1 MNKREG
7 IFQKS
12 ITGARYIFY
21 KQKGGNQIRLDVFD
35 SKKLSDVE
43 EFENYDIVECSDE
56 YSPNSEVTKYYL
68 LPKKGEIKY
77 YTDSTGITYK
87 TSSMYVFTDLNGNYR
102 SFSDYIKDDIE
113 RVQRDLSFY
122 KKQLERALNSTFG
135 DESKSIE
142 NYKKIIAK
150 DEKRLIKLNKN
161 LSRGF

>member
-68 LPKKGEIKY
+68 LPKKEEIKY

-102 SFSDYIKDDIE
+102 SFSDYTKDDIE